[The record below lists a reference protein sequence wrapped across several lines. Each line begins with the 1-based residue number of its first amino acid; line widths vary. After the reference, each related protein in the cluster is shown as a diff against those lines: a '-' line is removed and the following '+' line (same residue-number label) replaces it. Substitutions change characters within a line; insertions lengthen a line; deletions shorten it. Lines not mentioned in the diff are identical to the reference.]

1 MNNFS
6 LKSWTTRD
14 ILVVVVL
21 AIVFA
26 LLTGPILALAFLIGS
41 GNPLVSVAF
50 AAVTTIP
57 SLVAPY
63 ILRKPGA
70 AFLTQFLMGLVQ
82 LPFSPMG
89 AFIVVV
95 GLINGVVG
103 ELPFLVTRYRNY
115 SLGLLIASGVFSR
128 LVALGFAMN
137 TMGFANMPTGIQIGL
152 VITAIVAGVLI
163 AFIAKYL
170 CDLLQRSGIL
180 SNYAISHDQLDGDFD
195 ESLSRG

>member
-1 MNNFS
+1 MSSFS

-14 ILVVVVL
+14 ILVVIIL

-26 LLTGPILALAFLIGS
+26 LLTGPVLALAFLIGS

-70 AFLTQFLMGLVQ
+70 AFLTQLLMGLIQ

-89 AFIVVV
+89 FFIVVV

-103 ELPFLVTRYRNY
+103 ELPFLLTRYQNY

-128 LVALGFAMN
+128 LVALGFAMS
-137 TMGFANMPTGIQIGL
+137 TMGFANMPIGIQIGL
-152 VITAIVAGVLI
+152 VITAILAGVAIALI
-163 AFIAKYL
+163 ANYV
-170 CDLLQRSGIL
+170 CDILQRSGIL
-180 SNYAISHDQLDGDFD
+180 SRFAISATQIEDLD
-195 ESLSRG
+195 ESLSSE